1 MLKLLSRSVLLATA
15 LVACS
20 DPASPEPDPP
30 ANVTGVYELKTIAG
44 ADLPAPY
51 LPVTSS
57 YLASRVSHVITLLED
72 GTGTSVAVTQ
82 EGVSGDTYEENST
95 FSWTLNGATLSITF
109 DCPELGSCIAGPHL
123 VGTVTETSLTV
134 TESPI
139 MRVPMV
145 FELQPDQM

>member
-1 MLKLLSRSVLLATA
+1 MLKRLSRSVLLAAA
-15 LVACS
+15 LVACN

-44 ADLPAPY
+44 VALPAPY

-72 GTGTSVAVTQ
+72 GTGTSEAVTR
-82 EGVSGDTYEENST
+82 EGVSGDTYDENST
-95 FSWTLNGATLSITF
+95 FTWTLNGATLSITF
-109 DCPELGSCIAGPHL
+109 DCPDLGSCIAGPHL
-123 VGTVTETSLTV
+123 VGTVSETMLTV
-134 TESPI
+134 TESPV

-145 FELQPDQM
+145 FEERPDPM